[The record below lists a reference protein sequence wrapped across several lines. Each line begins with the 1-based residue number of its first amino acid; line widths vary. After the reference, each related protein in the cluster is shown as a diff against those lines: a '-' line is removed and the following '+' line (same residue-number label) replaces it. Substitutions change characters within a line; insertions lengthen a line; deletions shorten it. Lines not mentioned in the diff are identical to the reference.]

1 MNEIKEL
8 EQKIY
13 GTISRIE
20 LALSDNSVKSESINH
35 KRSMSN
41 NKLKDV
47 EKENSLLKEK
57 LLLLK
62 KEHEKDLD
70 SLNKIIRELNSVLGE
85 GNV

>member
-70 SLNKIIRELNSVLGE
+70 SLNKIIKELNSILGE

>member
-20 LALSDNSVKSESINH
+20 LALSDNSVKSESINL

>member
-41 NKLKDV
+41 NKFKDV

-70 SLNKIIRELNSVLGE
+70 SLNKIIRELNSILGE

>member
-35 KRSMSN
+35 KRSMIN

-70 SLNKIIRELNSVLGE
+70 SLNKIIKELNSILGE

>member
-70 SLNKIIRELNSVLGE
+70 SLNKIIRELNSILGE

>member
-35 KRSMSN
+35 KRSMIN